1 MVCRSKRL
9 VRWDLQVLINWA
21 AWENWT
27 ISRMRGFVAATI
39 QPGTLTT
46 RSTVVRLAV
55 PERLTTQQFCCVVR
69 MGGPM
74 LSVRWMEIL
83 IKVWLSECLMH
94 SVKNRFNFFFLPR
107 PRHLVGFG
115 HFRTIILLRTFFLN
129 EVFSRCV
136 MPACLRYACDN
147 VWMPVCKY

>member
-21 AWENWT
+21 AWESWT

-74 LSVRWMEIL
+74 LSVRWMTIS

-94 SVKNRFNFFFLPR
+94 SVKNRINFFFCR
-107 PRHLVGFG
+107 ARAAWSVSDIFG
-115 HFRTIILLRTFFLN
+115 RLHCWGPFFLN
-129 EVFSRCV
+129 EVFPRCV
-136 MPACLRYACDN
+136 MPACLRCACDN